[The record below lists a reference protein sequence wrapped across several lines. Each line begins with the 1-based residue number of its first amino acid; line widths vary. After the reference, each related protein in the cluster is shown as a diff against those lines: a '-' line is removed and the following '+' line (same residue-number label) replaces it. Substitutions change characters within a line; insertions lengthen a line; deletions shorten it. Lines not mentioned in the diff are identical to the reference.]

1 MFPDDTSARIM
12 IASDDRVNASRLEAQ
27 LRDAQFNVVL
37 LADRAEIPAQIERH
51 QPDLLVLLP
60 AAPDSR
66 LLAVGGELKKGESPH
81 SFLPVL
87 LVLEREMLN
96 RFGGGVCA
104 SADAL
109 LVSPFVAEELLLR
122 VRALI
127 SLKGR
132 FDRLLQ
138 SNWQLTSDLA
148 ERNRQLEAALRAA
161 READLLKTSIVR
173 NVSHELRTPVLQVKS
188 AVALLSEEVPAS
200 DPGRRL
206 INMAV
211 EAIGRLETTVANVT
225 QLAESQNLKLEPVVI
240 GESVLLAIRNLGR
253 IWKKRDT
260 RRMRRL
266 YPPDTPV
273 VLADKRGTAQVLQ
286 QLLDNA
292 LKFSPDGTPVD
303 ILIESRPA
311 GQVWVAV
318 RDYGIGI
325 AADQLGRIFEAF
337 YQVESSSTRRFGGVG
352 LGLAIAQLIAS
363 QMNTRIEV
371 ESAPGRG
378 STFSFTLPR
387 VDLDQVSRS

>member
-1 MFPDDTSARIM
+1 M
-12 IASDDRVNASRLEAQ
+12 IASDDRASASRLGAQ
-27 LRDAQFNVVL
+27 LREAQYSVVL
-37 LADRAEIPAQIERH
+37 LTDHAGIPAQIDRH
-51 QPDLLVLLP
+51 QPDLLVLSP
-60 AAPDSR
+60 AGPDSP
-66 LLAVGGELKKGESPH
+66 LLVVCGELKTGESPL

-87 LVLEREMLN
+87 LVIERETLDL
-96 RFGGGVCA
+96 FGGGVSA
-104 SADAL
+104 GADAL

-122 VRALI
+122 VRALV
-127 SLKGR
+127 SLKAR

-148 ERNRQLEAALRAA
+148 ERNRQLEAALRAV

-266 YPPDTPV
+266 YPPETPV
-273 VLADKRGTAQVLQ
+273 VLADKRGAAQVLQ

-303 ILIESRPA
+303 ILIESRPSD
-311 GQVWVAV
+311 QVWVAV

-337 YQVESSSTRRFGGVG
+337 YQVESSSIRRFGGVG

-378 STFSFTLPR
+378 STFSFTLPC
-387 VDLDQVSRS
+387 VDLDRVSRS

>member
-1 MFPDDTSARIM
+1 MFPVDTSARIM
-12 IASDDRVNASRLEAQ
+12 IASDDRASASRLEAQ
-27 LRDAQFNVVL
+27 LRDAQYSVVL
-37 LADRAEIPAQIERH
+37 LTDHAGIPAQIERH

-66 LLAVGGELKKGESPH
+66 LLAVGGELKKGEGPH

-87 LVLEREMLN
+87 LVLEREILN
-96 RFGGGVCA
+96 RFGGVSAG
-104 SADAL
+104 ADAL

-122 VRALI
+122 VRGLI
-127 SLKGR
+127 SLKAR

-387 VDLDQVSRS
+387 VDLDRVSRS